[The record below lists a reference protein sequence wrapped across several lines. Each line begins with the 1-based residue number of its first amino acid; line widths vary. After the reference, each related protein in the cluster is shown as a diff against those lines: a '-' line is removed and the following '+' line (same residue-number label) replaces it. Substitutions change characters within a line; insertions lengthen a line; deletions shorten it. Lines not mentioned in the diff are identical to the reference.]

1 MMDVRH
7 RGPFKRTPRMRRAFR
22 DIRIGRGLPSRDRLR
37 GRSGIDAYDM
47 SEITELLR
55 SAHAGAQPAMQA
67 AFGRMY
73 EELHRIAS
81 ARAGKLAPGAT
92 LSATELVHEA
102 YLKLAAATT
111 LALEDRRHFLVCAAR
126 TMRQIMVDRARA
138 ASSAKRGGVERPI
151 TLTDVTGAPI
161 DLDLLDLD
169 RALADLGEIDPDLR
183 ELVELRFFAGMDM
196 EAMAELFDVSTRT
209 LHRDWQRARA
219 LLALRLDGGGP

>member
-1 MMDVRH
+1 MPD
-7 RGPFKRTPRMRRAFR
+7 
-22 DIRIGRGLPSRDRLR
+22 
-37 GRSGIDAYDM
+37 
-47 SEITELLR
+47 ITELLR
-55 SAHAGAQPAMQA
+55 SARTGAQPAMQV

-81 ARAGKLAPGAT
+81 ARAGRLVPGAT

-138 ASSAKRGGVERPI
+138 MGSAKRGGSDPPI
-151 TLTDVTGAPI
+151 TLTDVTGAPMDI
-161 DLDLLDLD
+161 DLLDLD
-169 RALADLGEIDPDLR
+169 RALVDLGEIEPHLR
-183 ELVELRFFAGMDM
+183 ELVELRFFAGIDM
-196 EAMAELFDVSTRT
+196 AALAELLEVSVRT

-219 LLALRLDGGGP
+219 LLALRLDSGDA